1 MAEIRRLQQ
10 QQVFNK
16 PIGVVTPSNVGVKAG
31 QDLANL
37 GTRMMQSYFEKEVA
51 VQKQKG
57 VDAARG
63 FAVRD
68 AETQEIQFRQ
78 LPNSLSNIAKK
89 EAQPLIDKKYQTAL
103 LADMKKEAAKLRAD
117 HDKDPEGFDTAYSAY
132 IKKTSELV
140 DDRYRAFTIDLG
152 SELAGQNTAAIYAD
166 KVDADDA
173 ADFKNAYNLIIDK
186 SKEIEAVV
194 INGAPTGPTSVV
206 HASYKNLEREVDELV
221 AEHGDRLSVTGAPE
235 LRKAIRRQ
243 YGGALA
249 NAVAGKLQALPEFQ
263 NVVNGSEMAANV
275 INGLEIAYRTGKTD
289 DLEPYVLQTLKKA
302 GFRKEMLSPDF
313 LTAEDRRIIAGDIS
327 VLENAMQEQ
336 LQATSKQR
344 QAEATLITLS
354 QGGTA
359 SKSDMNNVFALK
371 GFDTVEDLMNR
382 LPQILTGKD
391 DDSRAIRNLFL
402 NNNSDLPDVVADLF
416 ETDNLQRL
424 ANTGQLPLVMDL
436 YQQATKRLN
445 IDGSG
450 VNTVQRGLSND
461 VVVEMNAL
469 NAYRNGVKSASFL
482 SISSGEVSLPVTH
495 SAKIC

>member
-1 MAEIRRLQQ
+1 
-10 QQVFNK
+10 
-16 PIGVVTPSNVGVKAG
+16 
-31 QDLANL
+31 
-37 GTRMMQSYFEKEVA
+37 
-51 VQKQKG
+51 
-57 VDAARG
+57 
-63 FAVRD
+63 
-68 AETQEIQFRQ
+68 
-78 LPNSLSNIAKK
+78 
-89 EAQPLIDKKYQTAL
+89 
-103 LADMKKEAAKLRAD
+103 
-117 HDKDPEGFDTAYSAY
+117 
-132 IKKTSELV
+132 
-140 DDRYRAFTIDLG
+140 
-152 SELAGQNTAAIYAD
+152 
-166 KVDADDA
+166 
-173 ADFKNAYNLIIDK
+173 
-186 SKEIEAVV
+186 
-194 INGAPTGPTSVV
+194 
-206 HASYKNLEREVDELV
+206 
-221 AEHGDRLSVTGAPE
+221 
-235 LRKAIRRQ
+235 
-243 YGGALA
+243 
-249 NAVAGKLQALPEFQ
+249 
-263 NVVNGSEMAANV
+263 
-275 INGLEIAYRTGKTD
+275 
-289 DLEPYVLQTLKKA
+289 
-302 GFRKEMLSPDF
+302 MLSPDF

-469 NAYRNGVKSASFL
+469 NAYRNGVKSASF
-482 SISSGEVSLPVTH
+482 P
-495 SAKIC
+495 